1 VAYRLS
7 GGADPADVVAVLS
20 LAAAAEPR
28 CGATRVIA
36 VDGPSGSGKT
46 SLAAAVAARLDA
58 AVVHMDDLYPGWDGL
73 TAGVDAVTEQ
83 ILEPLARGE
92 RAAYRRWDWHR
103 DGWGE
108 TVPIPATGLLVLEG
122 CGASVLPAGAYAA
135 VRVWVDAPTAV
146 RRERGIARDGDAYA
160 PHWERWRGQEIAMF
174 AADGT
179 RDRADLIVDTTP
191 PDTAPM

>member
-1 VAYRLS
+1 
-7 GGADPADVVAVLS
+7 
-20 LAAAAEPR
+20 
-28 CGATRVIA
+28 
-36 VDGPSGSGKT
+36 
-46 SLAAAVAARLDA
+46 
-58 AVVHMDDLYPGWDGL
+58 
-73 TAGVDAVTEQ
+73 
-83 ILEPLARGE
+83 
-92 RAAYRRWDWHR
+92 
-103 DGWGE
+103 
-108 TVPIPATGLLVLEG
+108 VPIPATGLLVLEG